1 MQQVWIGYFPM
12 SRSAHRPGC
21 WSLVSLDYERREIR
35 LSQTNQ
41 EREWHRKEVL
51 GRVETGNGGSKGVCN
66 LGKYC

>member
-51 GRVETGNGGSKGVCN
+51 GTGGDG
-66 LGKYC
+66 